1 MEEQF
6 NLRKEITQAGDA
18 ELERQL
24 RPLTFSDFRGQPRI
38 TDNLNIFVTAALQ
51 RGDALDHVLLH
62 GPPGL
67 GKTTL
72 ASIISNELRVKIKI
86 TSGPVLDKPGDLAG
100 LLTSLDEGD
109 VLFIDEIHRLHPV
122 VEE

>member
-51 RGDALDHVLLH
+51 RGEALDHVLLH
-62 GPPGL
+62 CPPGL
-67 GKTTL
+67 
-72 ASIISNELRVKIKI
+72 
-86 TSGPVLDKPGDLAG
+86 
-100 LLTSLDEGD
+100 
-109 VLFIDEIHRLHPV
+109 
-122 VEE
+122 